1 MDLVAKRYGQRPSS
15 LAGFH
20 PDDPVA
26 FDFDVAIAARGL
38 IQDVNNRRRMGESFG
53 GGGGSD
59 QPGVQVIEAED
70 LEPGVI
76 LRG

>member
-15 LAGFH
+15 LAGLQ
-20 PDDPVA
+20 PEDPVA

-38 IQDVNNRRRMGESFG
+38 IQEVNNRRKMGESYQG
-53 GGGGSD
+53 GGGD